1 MILTKSEYLALIND
15 LLPDNSTQ
23 QISPLDLRTSL
34 INLVDS
40 VTNFIDGDINADNFS
55 TPATRNTRAGILA
68 LSQVELA
75 GRSSYDSSA
84 FGYAALKNTYT
95 GEENTAIGA
104 YALSCSLYGT
114 HNTAVG
120 FQSQAGRVTGSGNV
134 TLGSY
139 ALNNNKHGDFNVA
152 IGHGAGYYATEGDY
166 KLYVGAYPVDSDSVC
181 VGDDPVTI
189 GDTPLMYGSLQPGSH
204 FLVIG
209 SGSNHGFGMLQ
220 VHGDASPTFHEQFN
234 LGNTNR
240 SWETV
245 NEVIYF
251 SGGDVGIGG
260 VPSGVANFV
269 RPQTKLTVYGDLVPS
284 ESGKFALGH
293 PSLTWDGY
301 FNDILATG
309 QVIINDLEYNTIEEC
324 LFECKTLHLATSGFC
339 DPDNNFDDSSICGL
353 LSDESLDGAG
363 FEIHSSGGGNSYRR
377 DYRFIY
383 RSPDPFVTCLEADNA
398 FTRSRFQS
406 NISLQILDGRHLQ
419 TNRIINNNY
428 SDSFALIH
436 QSGCM
441 GLFIEPFEAKGQRV
455 TITQEPH
462 FEQDYP
468 ALEDV
473 NMISRSGEMFT
484 GGNPIGYDYSV
495 MYGTIDSG
503 VQLAQ
508 KFKSRIKSAST
519 VRGFSIVYHDELDT

>member
-1 MILTKSEYLALIND
+1 MILTKSEYLALIKD
-15 LLPDNSTQ
+15 ILPDNSTQ

-114 HNTAVG
+114 NNTAVG

-139 ALNNNKHGDFNVA
+139 TLNNNKHGDFNVA
-152 IGHGAGYYATEGDY
+152 IGHGAGYYATQSDY
-166 KLYVGAYPVDSDSVC
+166 KLYVGAYPIDSDSVC
-181 VGDDPVTI
+181 AGEDPITV
-189 GDTPLMYGSLQPGSH
+189 GDTPLMYGGLQPGSH

-209 SGSNHGFGMLQ
+209 SGSNHNFGMLQ
-220 VHGDASPTFHEQFN
+220 VHGDASPTFHEHFN
-234 LGNTNR
+234 LGNANR

-245 NEVIYF
+245 NEVVYF

-269 RPQTKLTVYGDLVPS
+269 RPETKLTVYGDLVPS
-284 ESGKFALGH
+284 ESGRFALGH

-324 LFECKTLHLATSGFC
+324 LFECKTVHLATSGFC
-339 DPDNNFDDSSICGL
+339 DPDNSFDDSSICGL

-363 FEIHSSGGGNSYRR
+363 FEIHSSGGGNAYRR

-383 RSPDPFVTCLEADNA
+383 RSPDPFVTCLDDDNA
-398 FTRSRFQS
+398 FTRGRWQS
-406 NISLQILDGRHLQ
+406 NISLQILDGRFLQ
-419 TNRIINNNY
+419 TNRIINNNNTNN
-428 SDSFALIH
+428 FGIVH

-441 GLFIEPFEAKGQRV
+441 GYFVDAYEVSGQRV
-455 TITQEPH
+455 TIGQEAH
-462 FEQDYP
+462 LNNQYP
-468 ALEDV
+468 DLADV
-473 NMISRSGEMFT
+473 NMISRSGTHLEN
-484 GGNPIGYDYSV
+484 GNPVGYDYSV
-495 MYGTIDSG
+495 LYGTVDSG
-503 VQLAQ
+503 VKISQ
-508 KFKSRIKSAST
+508 KFKSRIKSDST
-519 VRGFSIVYHDELDT
+519 VKGFSIVYHDELDT